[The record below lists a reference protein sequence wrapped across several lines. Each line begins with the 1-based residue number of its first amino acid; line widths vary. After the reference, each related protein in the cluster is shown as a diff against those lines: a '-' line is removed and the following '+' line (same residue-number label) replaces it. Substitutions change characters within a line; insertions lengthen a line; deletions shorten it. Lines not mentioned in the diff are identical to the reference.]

1 MHKRSL
7 AALACIAAV
16 TAVVAACGSSGSA
29 PAASADA
36 SKQQTLTVWY
46 MTGDLSSAT
55 IAAIDRAFTDETGA
69 KVNVQIQQWQDINT
83 KITTALTQSSPP
95 DVLELGNTDV
105 PLFAANG
112 GLADL
117 TSDARALEQGQSWLP
132 GLAGPA
138 TVSGHVFAAP
148 LFGGNRAVIYNK
160 KIWAAAGVSTVP
172 ASYAELLTDLNKIK
186 AANAGKPGFS
196 AFYFP
201 GKYWYSA
208 LQWVWDAGG
217 QLASETDGKWQGDL
231 AAPAAQQGLQAWKT
245 FQNTYSTPASR
256 NTDTTTPDFNV
267 LFAQGK
273 TSAILNTSVNTILAD
288 NPGMKD
294 EIGTFPMPG
303 ASAGATQPVFL
314 GGSDIAIAA
323 KSTHQA
329 LALKYLEV
337 ASSPAVQ
344 SADVVGIDHWTPI
357 STQLITSTAGLLS
370 ATSRA
375 FATAAQHSVATPAT
389 PGWATIESDSSINS
403 FFADIATGRQT
414 TMTAAT
420 AFDAHLDQALNSSP

>member
-1 MHKRSL
+1 VHKRSL

-16 TAVVAACGSSGSA
+16 AATVAACGSSGSA
-29 PAASADA
+29 PAASTDA
-36 SKQQTLTVWY
+36 GKQTLTVWY
-46 MTGDLSSAT
+46 MTGDLSPAT
-55 IAAIDRAFTDETGA
+55 IAAIDKAFTNETGA
-69 KVNVQIQQWQDINT
+69 KVNVQIQQWAAINT

-117 TSDARALEQGQSWLP
+117 TGDARSLEQGQSWLP

-138 TVSGHVFAAP
+138 TVGGHVFAAP

-160 KIWAAAGVSTVP
+160 KIWTAAGVTTP
-172 ASYAELLTDLNKIK
+172 PTSYAGLLTDLNKIK

-196 AFYFP
+196 AFYLP
-201 GKYWYSA
+201 GEYWYSA
-208 LQWVWDAGG
+208 LQWIWDAGG
-217 QLASETDGKWQGDL
+217 QLASESGGKWQGDL
-231 AAPAAQQGLQAWKT
+231 AAPAAQRGLQAWKT
-245 FQNTYSTPASR
+245 FQNAYSTSASR

-288 NPGMKD
+288 NPAMKG
-294 EIGTFPMPG
+294 EIGTFPMPSV
-303 ASAGATQPVFL
+303 SAGATQPVFL

-323 KSTHQA
+323 KSTRQA

-357 STQLITSTAGLLS
+357 STQLITSTASMLP
-370 ATSRA
+370 ATSQA
-375 FATAAQHSVATPAT
+375 FADAAKHSVATPAT

-414 TMTAAT
+414 IMAAAT
-420 AFDAHLDQALNSSP
+420 AFDAHLDQALNSAP

>member
-1 MHKRSL
+1 VHKRSL

-16 TAVVAACGSSGSA
+16 TAAAAGCGSSATPASTSA
-29 PAASADA
+29 G
-36 SKQQTLTVWY
+36 KQQQQTLTVWY

-55 IAAIDRAFTDETGA
+55 IAAIDKTFTQETGA
-69 KVNVQIQQWQDINT
+69 KVSLQIQQWANINT
-83 KITTALTQSSPP
+83 KITTALSQSNPP
-95 DVLELGNTDV
+95 DVLEIGNTDV

-112 GLADL
+112 GLMDL
-117 TSDARALEQGQSWLP
+117 TSAEQALEQGQSWLP

-138 TVSGHVFAAP
+138 TVNGHIYAAP

-160 KIWAAAGVSTVP
+160 QIWAAAGVTTVP
-172 ASYAELLTDLNKIK
+172 TSYAELLTDLNKIK

-201 GKYWYSA
+201 GEYWYGA

-217 QLASETDGKWQGDL
+217 QLASQSGGQWQGDL
-231 AAPAAQQGLQAWKT
+231 ASPAAQRGLQAWKT

-288 NPGMKD
+288 NPAMKD
-294 EIGTFPMPG
+294 EIGTFPMP
-303 ASAGATQPVFL
+303 SVTPGATQPVFL

-323 KSTHQA
+323 KSSHQA

-337 ASSPAVQ
+337 AASPAVQ

-357 STQLITSTAGLLS
+357 STQLISSTASLLPVTSQAFTS
-370 ATSRA
+370 AA
-375 FATAAQHSVATPAT
+375 KHSVATPAT

-403 FFADIATGRQT
+403 FFADIATGRKT
-414 TMTAAT
+414 PLAAAQ
-420 AFDAHLDQALNSSP
+420 AFDSHLDQALNSSP